1 MKASGLIIG
10 LFFPFLILFS
20 SGKPRKPLPGG
31 QVVEIL
37 THRYSQISTYQGI
50 WEISQITRMGDV
62 QVIQREKEWIM
73 LEKPDKLFILTK
85 NSSQNRA
92 LICNGGR
99 AWIYN
104 YAKGE
109 YAELQ
114 AGMEESVRKL
124 VSSTFASFLMKFLFF
139 SEEGFLEELKERGQV
154 VEGEQFYSLNAF
166 VDKELKMEI
175 KVDKG
180 DISLKEVSLSWE
192 RNGYGFQLI
201 GKFSQV
207 QLNQK
212 IPARSFLFEP
222 TPEMKK
228 IKAEDMGGKA
238 SWRGKVARN
247 FSLKTL
253 KGEMVSLEDFRGKVV
268 IIDFWALF
276 CGPCKKEI
284 PQLEKIY
291 RDFKSSD
298 LVVLGIT
305 APVMQEDEEKEV
317 REYLENTG
325 ITFPVLWDKDSEV
338 FSAYRVEAIP
348 RTLLVDREGVVREDL
363 TGLQAEG
370 KIRMLL
376 YLLGIR
382 R

>member
-1 MKASGLIIG
+1 VKASGLIIG